1 MTILIIEDEPLV
13 AKNIE
18 KLVRE
23 LHPNALLHGPLA
35 SVENALKWFD
45 EHPEPD
51 LILADIQLA
60 DGVSFDIF
68 QERTLHCPIIFTT
81 AYDEYAIRAF
91 KLNSIDYL
99 LKPID
104 KQELTTSFDKFQR
117 WQKTTSTDFFPSQL
131 RDLLNDLK
139 PHSQKKYKH
148 RFTAH
153 HQRSVVAVADV
164 RIAYFVRD
172 EVIWLATTDHQRLI
186 TDYQSLDEIEE
197 LLDPVQFVRANRQ
210 YIVRKEAIESYRTH
224 YSGKIE
230 LVLSV
235 PSKEEIVISK
245 DRAASFRVWF
255 EE

>member
-23 LHPNALLHGPLA
+23 LLPDALLLGPLA
-35 SVENALKWFD
+35 SVENALKWFQQQ
-45 EHPEPD
+45 PEPD

-68 QERTLHCPIIFTT
+68 QEHPLACPIIFTT

-99 LKPID
+99 LKPVD
-104 KQELTTSFDKFQR
+104 KDELRRSFDKFQR
-117 WQKTTSTDFFPSQL
+117 WRKDTTTVFFPSQL
-131 RDLLNDLK
+131 RNLLQDLNA
-139 PHSQKKYKH
+139 HSQKKYKQ

-153 HQRSVVAVADV
+153 HQRSIVAVADT

-172 EVIWLATTDHQRLI
+172 EIIWLVTTDHQRLI

-235 PSKEEIVISK
+235 PSKEDIIISK